1 MPTQPLV
8 ESKRKNLAA
17 DFLGQPRNGVAAHCL
32 YESSP
37 FSCVAVKLMK
47 AVWGKPRTKEEVMV
61 VFTRGNRGGS
71 AQHATRATP
80 TRSSH
85 GPMRA

>member
-8 ESKRKNLAA
+8 ESKRKNLQA

-32 YESSP
+32 YDSSP

-47 AVWGKPRTKEEVMV
+47 AV
-61 VFTRGNRGGS
+61 
-71 AQHATRATP
+71 
-80 TRSSH
+80 
-85 GPMRA
+85 

>member
-32 YESSP
+32 YDSSP

-47 AVWGKPRTKEEVMV
+47 LAV
-61 VFTRGNRGGS
+61 
-71 AQHATRATP
+71 
-80 TRSSH
+80 
-85 GPMRA
+85 